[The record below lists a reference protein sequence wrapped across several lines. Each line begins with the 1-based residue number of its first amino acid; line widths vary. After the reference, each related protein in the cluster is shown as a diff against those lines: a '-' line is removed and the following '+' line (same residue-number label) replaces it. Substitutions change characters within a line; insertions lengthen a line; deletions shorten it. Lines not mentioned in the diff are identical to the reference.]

1 MTVVLYVLAFIGAWF
16 LLAVVA
22 GLIFGL
28 FRREPAPVEVDPA
41 DVDLLDRMEPYTNV
55 RVLRDQDAS

>member
-28 FRREPAPVEVDPA
+28 FRREPDPVDLDPA
-41 DVDLLDRMEPYTNV
+41 DVDLRDRMEPYTNV